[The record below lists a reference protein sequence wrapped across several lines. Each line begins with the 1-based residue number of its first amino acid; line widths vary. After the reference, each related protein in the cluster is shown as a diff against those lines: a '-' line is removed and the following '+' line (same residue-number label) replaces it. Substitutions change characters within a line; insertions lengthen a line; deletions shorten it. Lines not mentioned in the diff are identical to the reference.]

1 MRGYPHAIGTGQDLT
16 NLLTLVQSGE
26 LSKADLQDSIASIE
40 ARKTITCPIVT
51 ISDDRKTVTL
61 RYCAEAKAGQ
71 AIAEGVTVSAV
82 QHTGNN
88 PDAMQTV
95 LTLSAALPDGQV
107 SIRIP
112 NPANPLAALGIT
124 QTQIDAIK
132 EALAK

>member
-16 NLLTLVQSGE
+16 NLLALVQAGK
-26 LSKADLQDSIASIE
+26 LPKADLQDSIAAIE
-40 ARKTITCPIVT
+40 ARQTITCPIV
-51 ISDDRKTVTL
+51 SLSADRKTVTL

-71 AIAEGVTVSAV
+71 TAADGVTVSAV
-82 QHTGNN
+82 QHTGDN

-95 LTLSAALPDGQV
+95 LTLSAALPAGQV

-112 NPANPLAALGIT
+112 NPADPLAALGIT